1 MKNLINIIKDKIKIY
16 FNVDD
21 YEKKLDD
28 LEREPTFFG
37 QPNQNAIQLEFLNK
51 IKDIPNKS
59 GILKQKL
66 LALQYR
72 LELIPL
78 KFQRH
83 LFDALRK
90 EAKVWK
96 QKQSLIPNKDLNLN
110 DLKEIEKVAYHE
122 HYSELVLESKEIKE
136 LLFNWIIRDQ
146 NDAIV
151 FIQFPSLI
159 NRINSA
165 NLNGRLSCH
174 GGHLLKVQK
183 QKIGRGYFQKIV
195 TLPFEGRPT
204 NILDESRVIDF
215 KGNVSKTIAEIFEIF
230 KNKDY
235 RVGDFEFMNDGI
247 INWNIHHLGFWD
259 ALQHSYIKVDLEKP
273 EWWKQLPLFE
283 VLTLKQVKMRYGW
296 SVNGSTWIAAA
307 SATRGLASLSYEQTH
322 AFLELAIPIGK
333 GLYGIYDFGKLAYKY
348 PNSFLE
354 TMDMFCRN
362 VHATIAFPDENVFYS
377 HRQHA
382 LHPFC
387 LNPEQGFKLMDLI
400 KRDIEVAR
408 TYNLLYQIESENCAK
423 WVQLK
428 LETIL
433 GKDCVPNLY
442 RMQLLNTE
450 PEGPVS
456 KIFACIKKLPE
467 KWQVPLLTTLHLP
480 LGAAKKTWIEENGV
494 PVAKSLKDHSFFHT
508 GEVYLPAFMH
518 DQLLRG
524 SLKCPLGLHDAY
536 FAVGLLSD
544 KHKFGFIQKKLE
556 EREKFTIN
564 KDDLLKFLQTSEG
577 RVARQ
582 EFFTPLK
589 L

>member
-1 MKNLINIIKDKIKIY
+1 MKSIINILVNKIKIF
-16 FNVDD
+16 FNIDN
-21 YEKKLDD
+21 YEKKLDN
-28 LEREPTFFG
+28 LEKEPIFFG
-37 QPNQNAIQLEFLNK
+37 QPNQNIIHLDFLK
-51 IKDIPNKS
+51 KMKDIPIS

-72 LELIPL
+72 LEIIPL
-78 KFQRH
+78 KFQRP
-83 LFDALRK
+83 LFDLLAK
-90 EAKVWK
+90 EAKIWK
-96 QKQSLIPNKDLNLN
+96 QKQSIIPIKDLNLN
-110 DLKEIEKVAYHE
+110 DLKEIEKVAYHGQ
-122 HYSELVLESKEIKE
+122 YASLVLENEE
-136 LLFNWIIRDQ
+136 VRDLLFNWILRDQ

-159 NRINSA
+159 NRMNSS

-183 QKIGRGYFQKIV
+183 QKVDKCCFQKIV

-204 NILDESRVIDF
+204 NILDESKVIDF
-215 KGNVSKTIAEIFEIF
+215 RGNVSKTIGEIFDIF
-230 KNKDY
+230 KGKDFK
-235 RVGDFEFMNDGI
+235 VGDFEFMSDGI

-259 ALQHSYIKVDLEKP
+259 EESKSYTKVDLEKP
-273 EWWKQLPLFE
+273 EWWKQLPFFE

-348 PNSFLE
+348 PSSFLE
-354 TMDMFCRN
+354 TMDMFCKN

-387 LNPEQGFKLMDLI
+387 LNSEQGFKIMELI

-408 TYNLLYQIESENCAK
+408 AYNLVYQIESENCAK

-428 LETIL
+428 LEAVL
-433 GKDCVPNLY
+433 GNDCVPNLY

-494 PVAKSLKDHSFFHT
+494 LVAKSLKDHSFFNT

-536 FAVGLLSD
+536 FAVGILSD
-544 KHKFGFIQKKLE
+544 KHKFGFVQKQIE
-556 EREKFTIN
+556 ERERFMIS
-564 KDDLLKFLQTSEG
+564 KDSFFKFLKTPGESTFL
-577 RVARQ
+577 Q
-582 EFFTPLK
+582 ESFTPLK